1 VRRRRGMTRLEKQ
14 ERTRDALLRSSSKL
28 FCRRGLE
35 GTSIDDVAA
44 DAGYTKGAFYANFK
58 SKEELFL
65 VMLDE
70 KFSAELERIDSAL
83 AGTGDAD
90 EEARTAAAEY
100 IHFASDDEWPRLY
113 FEFAA
118 HAARNEE
125 FREELATRQR
135 AMRERLVTV
144 YERWSKDFPAEPP
157 LPLADIAAMTFFMAD
172 GFLTDRLIDPELSEE
187 LYAKMLG
194 VFFKGLQAMALGWEP
209 SEEDPP
215 ALAAD
220 VPQVGD

>member
-1 VRRRRGMTRLEKQ
+1 MTRVEKQ
-14 ERTRDALLRSSSKL
+14 QRTRGALLRSASKL

-35 GTSIDDVAA
+35 GTSVDEVAE

-70 KFSAELERIDSAL
+70 KFSRELERIDRAL

-90 EEARTAAAEY
+90 QEARTAAADY
-100 IHFASDDEWPRLY
+100 IHFASDEEWPRLY

-125 FREELATRQR
+125 FRQELATRQR
-135 AMRERLVTV
+135 AMRERLVKV
-144 YERWSKDFPAEPP
+144 YERWSRDFPADPP
-157 LPLADIAAMTFFMAD
+157 LPLEDIAAMTYFMAD
-172 GFLTDRLIDPELSEE
+172 GFLVDRLIEPGLSED
-187 LYAKMLG
+187 LYTRMLE

-209 SEEDPP
+209 P
-215 ALAAD
+215 AEPAAPVRSD
-220 VPQVGD
+220 NS

>member
-1 VRRRRGMTRLEKQ
+1 MTRLEKQ
-14 ERTRDALLRSSSKL
+14 QRTRGALLRSASKL

-35 GTSIDDVAA
+35 GTSIDEVAE

-65 VMLDE
+65 VLLDE
-70 KFSAELERIDSAL
+70 KFSQELERIDSAL

-125 FREELATRQR
+125 FRQELATRQR
-135 AMRERLVTV
+135 AMRERLVKV
-144 YERWSKDFPAEPP
+144 YERWSSDFPAEPP

-172 GFLTDRLIDPELSEE
+172 GFLTDRLIDPDLSEE
-187 LYAKMLG
+187 LYTRMLE
-194 VFFKGLQAMALGWEP
+194 VFVKGLQAMALGWEP
-209 SEEDPP
+209 SEEDLPTRR
-215 ALAAD
+215 AD
-220 VPQVGD
+220 R

>member
-1 VRRRRGMTRLEKQ
+1 VRQRRGMTRVEKQ
-14 ERTRDALLRSSSKL
+14 QRTRGALLRSASKL

-35 GTSIDDVAA
+35 GTSVDEVAE

-70 KFSAELERIDSAL
+70 KFSRELERIDRAL

-90 EEARTAAAEY
+90 QEARTAAAEY
-100 IHFASDDEWPRLY
+100 IHFASDQEWPRLY

-118 HAARNEE
+118 HAARNED
-125 FREELATRQR
+125 FRQELATRQR
-135 AMRERLVTV
+135 AMRERLVQV
-144 YERWSKDFPAEPP
+144 YERWSADFPADPP
-157 LPLADIAAMTFFMAD
+157 LPLAEIAAMTYFMAD
-172 GFLTDRLIDPELSEE
+172 GFLVDRLIEPELSED
-187 LYAKMLG
+187 LYPRMLE

-209 SEEDPP
+209 PAELAAQMRSEDP
-215 ALAAD
+215 
-220 VPQVGD
+220 

>member
-1 VRRRRGMTRLEKQ
+1 MTRAEKQ
-14 ERTRDALLRSSSKL
+14 QRTRGALLRSASKL

-35 GTSIDDVAA
+35 GTSVVEVAE

-70 KFSAELERIDSAL
+70 KFSRELERIDRAL

-90 EEARTAAAEY
+90 QEARTAAAEY
-100 IHFASDDEWPRLY
+100 IHFASDQEWPRLY

-125 FREELATRQR
+125 FRQELATRQR
-135 AMRERLVTV
+135 AMRERLVKV
-144 YERWSKDFPAEPP
+144 YERWSADFPADPP
-157 LPLADIAAMTFFMAD
+157 LPLADIAAMTYFMAD
-172 GFLTDRLIDPELSEE
+172 GFLVDRLIEPELSED
-187 LYAKMLG
+187 LYTRMLE

-209 SEEDPP
+209 P
-215 ALAAD
+215 AELAA
-220 VPQVGD
+220 QVRSDGS